1 MKRAWTAACAALL
14 LAAPAAQAGVGQG
27 DIEAGVSI
35 SLTSTEIEPETGP
48 STKSDSGTV
57 NLSGGYFFS
66 DMIQFKLGLNMTVTT
81 DATFG
86 SINPGADFLFS
97 QGDSPM
103 VPYVGASYGLA
114 VGDLTETDF
123 LEFHGGIKYFFRENA
138 SFELELSRSEPMDSD
153 VDAGHTDLSVGVNV
167 YF

>member
-14 LAAPAAQAGVGQG
+14 LAAPAAHAGVGQG

-35 SLTSTEIEPETGP
+35 SLTSTETDPEAGP
-48 STKSDSGTV
+48 TTKSDSGTV
-57 NLSGGYFFS
+57 NLSGGYFYS
-66 DMIQFKLGLNMTVTT
+66 DMIQFKLGLSMTVTS
-81 DATFG
+81 DANYG

-97 QGDSPM
+97 QGDSPL
-103 VPYVGASYGLA
+103 VPYAGASYGLA

-138 SFELELSRSEPMDSD
+138 SFEVELSRSEPLDSD
-153 VDAGHTDLSVGVNV
+153 VEAGHTDLTAGINV